1 MLNPKNFTEK
11 SLEIIENARTI
22 ANGYGTNVL
31 TPEHITL
38 AILDSDDEHVKK
50 LFETINVDAIKD
62 NIESELAEN
71 AQYSYGNLTDNRVY
85 ISSTL
90 ERIFEIAKTE
100 ARKTKHKLITTLHL
114 LLGIMLDGT
123 SYSAKLFSKYGL
135 TTTEVYEE
143 LKNIKVTKEGT
154 EEKVG
159 DVLEQ
164 FTIDLTKMAEEK
176 KLMPVIGRDI
186 EIQRTIEILSRKT
199 KNNPVLVGDPGVGK
213 TAIVEGLAQRIV
225 KGAVPDALI
234 DKRILQLD
242 MGRLLAG
249 AKFRGEFE
257 ERLKNVIDEVK
268 KQGDKIILFID
279 ELHTIIGAGK
289 AEGNSMDAANML
301 KPDLARGELRVIG
314 ATTLDEY
321 RQYIEKDKALARRFQ
336 PVQVDEPSLEDAI
349 EILRGIKETFEK
361 HHNVKISDEAVVA
374 AVKLSHR
381 YITDRF
387 LPDKAIDLIDEAA
400 AKARLEKSSK
410 LSNIKK
416 LEYEAKELEE
426 EINDLTVKG
435 KYEEAAL
442 KKQKLFELEKE
453 IERLKEEYEKEKD
466 KEEEEVIVDEDKIAE
481 IIEKWTGIPAKKM
494 LEEEREKLLNL
505 EKEIHKRVVGQEDA
519 IVKVAQHIRKARA
532 GLKDPTRPIGS
543 FLFLGPTGVGKTEL
557 AKALAEV
564 LFDTEDAL
572 IRIDMSEY
580 MEKHAVSRLIGSPP
594 GYVGY
599 ERGGQ
604 LTEAVRRKPYSV
616 ILIDEVEKAHPD
628 VFNVLLQV
636 LDDGRLTDGK
646 GNTVDFRNTI
656 IIMTSNIGSEGI
668 LKTLEH
674 KGHLG
679 FVSEEEKASTEE
691 ELEKLIKEELK
702 KFFRPEFLNRLDEIV
717 VFKPLTIEEVKEIV
731 GILLKR
737 TEERLKEKDIELMIT
752 EDAKEYI
759 AKKGYDRI
767 FGARPLRRVIE
778 REIEME
784 LANKIIAGEIP
795 PKSKV
800 IIDLKDDKLLI
811 RTSNGEIK
819 PKEEKKN

>member
-1 MLNPKNFTEK
+1 MNPKNFTEK
-11 SLEIIENARTI
+11 ALEIIENARAI
-22 ANGYGTNVL
+22 ANGYGTNVV
-31 TPEHITL
+31 TPEHVTL
-38 AILDSDDEHVKK
+38 AILDSDDEYVKR
-50 LFETINVDAIKD
+50 LFETINVEAIRE
-62 NIESELAEN
+62 NIEREIEEN
-71 AQYSYGNLTDNRVY
+71 VQYSFGGVRDNRIY
-85 ISSTL
+85 ISPTL
-90 ERIFEIAKTE
+90 ERIFEIAKSE
-100 ARKTKHKLITTLHL
+100 AKKTKHKLITTLHL
-114 LLGIMLDGT
+114 LLAIMQEGT

-135 TTTEVYEE
+135 TTTEIYEE
-143 LKNIKVTKEGT
+143 LKNIKVTKEGS
-154 EEKVG
+154 EENVQ

-176 KLMPVIGRDI
+176 KLMPVIGRDL

-213 TAIVEGLAQRIV
+213 TAIVEGLAQRIIT
-225 KGAVPDALI
+225 GAVPDALI
-234 DKRILQLD
+234 DKKILQLD

-249 AKFRGEFE
+249 AKYRGEFE

-336 PVQVDEPSLEDAI
+336 PVQVDEPSEEDAI
-349 EILRGIKETFEK
+349 QILRGLKETFEK
-361 HHNVKISDEAVVA
+361 HHNVKIDDNAVIA

-387 LPDKAIDLIDEAA
+387 LPDKAIDLIDEAS

-435 KYEEAAL
+435 QYEEAAL
-442 KKQKLFELEKE
+442 KKKKLFELEKQ
-453 IERLKEEYEKEKD
+453 IEEMKKQYEAEKD
-466 KEEEEVIVDEDKIAE
+466 KEEEDVIVDEDKIAE
-481 IIEKWTGIPAKKM
+481 VIEKWTGIPAKKM

-505 EKEIHKRVVGQEDA
+505 EKEIHRRVVGQEEA
-519 IVKVAQHIRKARA
+519 IIKLAQHIRKARA
-532 GLKDPTRPIGS
+532 GLKDPSRPIGS
-543 FLFLGPTGVGKTEL
+543 FLFLGPTGVGKTEV
-557 AKALAEV
+557 AKSLAEV
-564 LFDTEDAL
+564 LFDTEEAL

-599 ERGGQ
+599 EQGGQ

-616 ILIDEVEKAHPD
+616 ILIDEIEKAHPD
-628 VFNVLLQV
+628 VFNILLQV

-656 IIMTSNIGSEGI
+656 IIMTSNIGSESI
-668 LKTLEH
+668 LSKLENRG
-674 KGHLG
+674 KLG
-679 FVSEEEKASTEE
+679 FISEEERITEE
-691 ELEKLIKEELK
+691 GDLEKIVREDLK
-702 KFFRPEFLNRLDEIV
+702 KYFRPEFLNRLDEVI
-717 VFKPLTIEEVKEIV
+717 VFKPLTVEQVKEIV
-731 GILLKR
+731 GIMMRRL
-737 TEERLKEKDIELMIT
+737 EERLKEKDLELMIT
-752 EDAKEYI
+752 EDAKEYL

-778 REIEME
+778 REVEME

-800 IIDLKDDKLLI
+800 IIDLEGEKLSI
-811 RTSNGEIK
+811 RVGKGEIK
-819 PKEEKKN
+819 PKEKKSE

>member
-1 MLNPKNFTEK
+1 MMNPKNFTEK
-11 SLEIIENARTI
+11 ALEIIENARTL
-22 ANGYGTNVL
+22 ANGYGTNIV

-38 AILDSDDEHVKK
+38 SILDSDDEYVKRI
-50 LFETINVDAIKD
+50 FETINVEAIRE
-62 NIESELAEN
+62 NIENELEEN
-71 AQYSYGNLTDNRVY
+71 VQYSYGGMRDNRVY
-85 ISSTL
+85 ISPTL
-90 ERIFEIAKTE
+90 ERIFEIAKSE
-100 ARKTKHKLITTLHL
+100 SRKTKHKLITTLHL
-114 LLGIMLDGT
+114 LLAIMLEGT

-135 TTTEVYEE
+135 TTNEIYEE

-154 EEKVG
+154 EENVA
-159 DVLEQ
+159 DVLAQ

-176 KLMPVIGRDI
+176 KLMPVIGRDL

-213 TAIVEGLAQRIV
+213 TAIVEGLAQRII

-234 DKRILQLD
+234 EKRILQLD

-336 PVQVDEPSLEDAI
+336 PVQVDEPNEEDAI
-349 EILRGIKETFEK
+349 AILRGLKETFEK
-361 HHNVKISDEAVVA
+361 HHNVVIDDSAVVA

-387 LPDKAIDLIDEAA
+387 LPDKAIDLIDEAS

-416 LEYEAKELEE
+416 LEYEIKELEE
-426 EINDLTVKG
+426 EINELTVKG
-435 KYEEAAL
+435 EYEKAAL
-442 KKQKLFELEKE
+442 KKKDLFELEKQ
-453 IERLKEEYEKEKD
+453 IEELKKQYETEKD
-466 KEEEEVIVDEDKIAE
+466 KEDEEVIVDEDRIAE
-481 IIEKWTGIPAKKM
+481 VIEKWTGIPAKKM

-505 EKEIHKRVVGQEDA
+505 EKELHKRVVGQEEA
-519 IVKVAQHIRKARA
+519 IIKVSQHVRKARA

-557 AKALAEV
+557 AKSLAEV
-564 LFDTEDAL
+564 LFDTEEAL

-599 ERGGQ
+599 EQGGQ

-616 ILIDEVEKAHPD
+616 ILIDEIEKAHPD
-628 VFNVLLQV
+628 VFNILLQV

-656 IIMTSNIGSEGI
+656 IIMTSNIGSENI
-668 LKTLEH
+668 LNKLENRG
-674 KGHLG
+674 KLG
-679 FVSEEEKASTEE
+679 FVNEEERLNEE
-691 ELEKLIKEELK
+691 KDMEKIVREELK
-702 KFFRPEFLNRLDEIV
+702 KYFRPEFLNRLDEIV
-717 VFKPLTIEEVKEIV
+717 VFKPLSVDEVKEIV
-731 GILLKR
+731 GIMMRRL
-737 TEERLKEKDIELMIT
+737 EERLKEKDLELMIT
-752 EDAKEYI
+752 ENAKEYI
-759 AKKGYDRI
+759 ARKGYDRI

-784 LANKIIAGEIP
+784 LANMIIAGKIP

-800 IIDLKDDKLLI
+800 IIDLDKDKLNI
-811 RTSNGEIK
+811 RVGKGEIK
-819 PKEEKKN
+819 TKKD